1 MDKVAVAEVQDK
13 LSAEEVQMGKDFG
26 MFEDEAETPEVKD
39 NDSEV
44 VESAEEV
51 KPVEEAKTKV
61 EDVKAEN
68 DDDVSPEKE
77 TELIKNF
84 NANEK
89 KLYWERKK
97 ERIKRQEAQRE
108 KELTAI
114 QLSAARREIELL
126 KTGTKESVEN
136 SNEEAPVVDEDDE
149 RIMTVGEF
157 KRMQKAKADEA
168 QKETAKAQ
176 EIIKRVELQ
185 EVEAKAKYEDYD
197 AVTLLAA
204 EMIKQ
209 DKAYARVLA
218 EAANDP
224 DINVAEVAYKIGRLH
239 PKYGK
244 AVEPVKKPENKTIDR
259 AIKNSEK
266 RVSTA
271 AVSGGGGKSALTE
284 AELTVEDVSKMSAV
298 EYGKLSKETRDRILR
313 ESCGV

>member
-1 MDKVAVAEVQDK
+1 MDKIAVAEVKDQ

-39 NDSEV
+39 NDSKV
-44 VESAEEV
+44 VESTEEV
-51 KPVEEAKTKV
+51 KPVEEAKAKV

-77 TELIKNF
+77 NEIVKDF

-114 QLSAARREIELL
+114 QLVAAKREIELL
-126 KTGTKESVEN
+126 KTGTKKSVED

-239 PKYGK
+239 PKYGNT
-244 AVEPVKKPENKTIDR
+244 VKKPENKTIDR

-266 RVSTA
+266 RVGTA

-284 AELTVEDVSKMSAV
+284 AELTVEDVSRMSAV